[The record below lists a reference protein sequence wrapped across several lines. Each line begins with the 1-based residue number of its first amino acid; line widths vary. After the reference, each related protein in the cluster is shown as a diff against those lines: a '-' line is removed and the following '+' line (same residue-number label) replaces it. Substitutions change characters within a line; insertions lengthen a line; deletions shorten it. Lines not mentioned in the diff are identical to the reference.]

1 MQKREYFG
9 KKTGYN
15 LATKQGGGGL
25 VFQDRYRLD
34 RLALTKKFFAMVK
47 IRSFFR

>member
-15 LATKQGGGGL
+15 LATRYGGEGGL
-25 VFQDRYRLD
+25 VFQDRYRFD
-34 RLALTKKFFAMVK
+34 RLALMKNFPQWRK
-47 IRSFFR
+47 